1 MNILLIAGGV
11 FHLCFGFFH
20 IRFWKFSFL
29 NWREELLRMSCIN
42 RAVIQMLNVAVVVF
56 MFLISYISFRYSQEL
71 PTISLGRD
79 LLFGVSIFWFVR
91 LVGEFT
97 LKDRIPV
104 KQGIIVACNIG
115 ILLYLV
121 PAITNR

>member
-1 MNILLIAGGV
+1 
-11 FHLCFGFFH
+11 
-20 IRFWKFSFL
+20 
-29 NWREELLRMSCIN
+29 MSCIN

-71 PTISLGRD
+71 LTISLGRD
-79 LLFGVSIFWFVR
+79 LLFSVSIFWFVR

-97 LKDRIPV
+97 LKDCIPV
-104 KQGIIVACNIG
+104 KPGIIVACNIG